1 MNARSSSAKPLI
13 HRSLAKLGS
22 RRKAPARG
30 TPEPTLDRDALEA
43 LAWIESGMPD
53 SKVGYGPDAPK
64 LTEDQR
70 RQFERVSYERA
81 PADVPTSRRR
91 KPAK

>member
-1 MNARSSSAKPLI
+1 
-13 HRSLAKLGS
+13 
-22 RRKAPARG
+22 
-30 TPEPTLDRDALEA
+30 
-43 LAWIESGMPD
+43 MPD